1 MEATFCWEGCPLASI
16 VIVGANRGIGYY
28 LVRRL
33 LELGH
38 SVAALDVE
46 TGALEE
52 LRRQHPET
60 LLPIAADAR
69 QEESIRAGVEK
80 AVERFHGIDIAVHN
94 ACLCTFESEPDS
106 SLEVYRAVMD
116 VNFFGALRLTKAV
129 LPYMRQAGAGRVIF
143 TSSGVGVT
151 GFANIS
157 PYAST
162 KGAIES
168 LAKCLTIENESFGIT
183 FHLFHPPLTDTDSAR
198 GLPVPRQFKADPQ
211 KVGYGLADHIWSKK
225 FVICHSFPQAVQM
238 KFSYRHPLYIGKLM
252 TKMTTR
258 AAAAGEK
265 PSE

>member
-1 MEATFCWEGCPLASI
+1 MASI

-80 AVERFHGIDIAVHN
+80 AVERFHTIDIAVHN
-94 ACLCTFESEPDS
+94 ACLCTYGSEPDS

-168 LAKCLTIENESFGIT
+168 LAKCLTIENEPFGIT
-183 FHLFHPPLTDTDSAR
+183 FHLFPP
-198 GLPVPRQFKADPQ
+198 PEFKADPQ

-225 FVICHSFPQAVQM
+225 FVICHSFLQAVQM
-238 KFSYRHPLYIGKLM
+238 KFSYRHPLYIGRMM
-252 TKMTTR
+252 TKMTAR